1 MHLPLYA
8 FMFIGMLAGGE
19 DTETLSKILLLAT
32 AVLTALM
39 MPVCLL
45 NIVVSFKST
54 IKDGID
60 PSRAT
65 MVAKLCLI
73 PWYALNFL
81 IGAVFVG
88 IMFNPF
94 MMIGIPI
101 VLAIFIPTTYFLMF
115 STSFGDIA
123 YFVYNAKKNG
133 RLTPAIIVGVVF
145 LFIFCLDVIGAIILF
160 RISKKTAEQTQTIA
174 PNQD

>member
-8 FMFIGMLAGGE
+8 YMFIGMLAGGE
-19 DTETLSKILLLAT
+19 DTEMISKALLIATLVLA
-32 AVLTALM
+32 ALM
-39 MPVCLL
+39 VPVCLF
-45 NIVVSFKST
+45 NMIVSLKST

-60 PSRAT
+60 PAKPT

-73 PWYALNFL
+73 PWYVLNFL

-94 MMIGIPI
+94 MIIGIPL
-101 VLAIFIPTTYFLMF
+101 VLAVFIPTTYFFMF

-123 YFVYNAKKNG
+123 YFVYTAKKNG
-133 RLTPAIIVGVVF
+133 GLTPAIKIGVVF
-145 LFIFCLDVIGAIILF
+145 LFIFCLDVIGAIILNAE
-160 RISKKTAEQTQTIA
+160 SKKISAQAQPTATEE
-174 PNQD
+174 